1 MERRSLAT
9 SGLHQMRLL
18 TDTQF
23 DDVKT
28 LTSRQVQ
35 RQAIKFLSLRE
46 IALRNRESLPVALLA
61 GLDAVVHS
69 SPEVTAQLFNLPH
82 LPQWCL
88 TLKEFLL
95 FNLAAEGVTAR
106 LEIHAAELRR
116 LLLSAFI
123 AVRPDDPHNAE
134 LVVQP
139 SGSIHLPGT
148 GWMGRFPAEKASHRI
163 LVKVKSDEAPF
174 EHTLKN
180 GLGSAELWSTD
191 LLVRRPGSRS
201 YAFPIEDQQEIE
213 RWRHLVESYTV
224 ELKDCWPEFAAELPY
239 LLKGIICVETPDGE
253 SHLSGTFSEVPGAIY
268 LSWSESV
275 EVILEAITH
284 ELFHTRL
291 NLMIEHESFPPWLS
305 SENLFWAPWRFEMR
319 PALAFI
325 HGTYANYGMMLYNHW
340 VCRHRPN
347 SNWRSKLSTQ
357 LIRLV
362 IARAQWVESVRFHKF
377 PPVLLAVM
385 DTVLKKV
392 SQLWIDTTAGL
403 GDRLL
408 IAIAGE
414 TAELQKCM
422 QSGKQIMFVNAIQN
436 ALDGVARDLR

>member
-1 MERRSLAT
+1 MVRRYLANSGGQMRAITDTRFSAIKTLAT
-9 SGLHQMRLL
+9 L
-18 TDTQF
+18 
-23 DDVKT
+23 
-28 LTSRQVQ
+28 QVQ
-35 RQAIKFLSLRE
+35 RHAIKFLSLRE
-46 IALRNRESLPVALLA
+46 IALRERARLPVALLE
-61 GLDAVVHS
+61 GLDAVVQS
-69 SPEVTAQLFNLPH
+69 PPEVAAQLFNLPH

-95 FNLAAEGVTAR
+95 FNLTAEGVTER

-123 AVRPDDPHNAE
+123 AVRPSDPHDAE

-148 GWMGRFPAEKASHRI
+148 GWMGRFPAEMAGQSI
-163 LVKVKSDEAPF
+163 SVKVKSDEAPF
-174 EHTLKN
+174 AHTLKN
-180 GLGSAELWSTD
+180 RLGSAELWSTD

-201 YAFPIEDQQEIE
+201 YTFPIEDQQEIE
-213 RWRHLVESYTV
+213 RWRQLVESYTA
-224 ELKDCWPEFAAELPY
+224 ELIDHWPEFAAELPY
-239 LLKGIICVETPDGE
+239 LFKGIICVDTPDGE

-275 EVILEAITH
+275 EIILEAITH

-291 NLMIEHESFPPWLS
+291 NLMIEHESFQTWLS
-305 SENLFWAPWRFEMR
+305 DEHLFWAPWRFEIR

-325 HGTYANYGMMLYNHW
+325 HGTFANYGMMLYNHW
-340 VCRHRPN
+340 VSRHRPN
-347 SNWRSKLSTQ
+347 SNWQSKLSTQ

-362 IARAQWVESVRFHKF
+362 IAQAQWVEGVKLHEF

-385 DTVLKKV
+385 DTILNTV
-392 SQLWIDTTAGL
+392 SQLWRETTAGL
-403 GDRLL
+403 GHRLL

-414 TAELQKCM
+414 TNELQKCM
-422 QSGKQIMFVNAIQN
+422 QSGEQLMFGAAIQN
-436 ALDGVARDLR
+436 ALDGVARELR